1 MGIDTVSLKGEPFTV
16 FVTEGQKVGRGQM
29 LAKMDLA
36 KVKASGK
43 DSDIMVVCTNSNE
56 LAQLDV
62 ALQKVNANDVI
73 GTIESK

>member
-1 MGIDTVSLKGEPFTV
+1 
-16 FVTEGQKVGRGQM
+16 
-29 LAKMDLA
+29 
-36 KVKASGK
+36 
-43 DSDIMVVCTNSNE
+43 MVVCTNSNE

>member
-1 MGIDTVSLKGEPFTV
+1 
-16 FVTEGQKVGRGQM
+16 M